1 VYCDI
6 KVAMHAQV
14 QVMALQVSYSV
25 EACLCA
31 EIQSKDAQVLEV
43 ALELVSSNSGTEY
56 IGVGPLT

>member
-1 VYCDI
+1 
-6 KVAMHAQV
+6 MHAQV